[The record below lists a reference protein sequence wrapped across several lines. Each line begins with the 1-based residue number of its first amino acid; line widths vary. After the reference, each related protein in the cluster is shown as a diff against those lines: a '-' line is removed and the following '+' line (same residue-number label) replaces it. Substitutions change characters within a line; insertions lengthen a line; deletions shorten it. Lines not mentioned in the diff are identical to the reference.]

1 MDKTKGQQMSVQVTF
16 NASKNRWEGFVNGKK
31 VSHSA
36 HKDYVEN
43 KVQMMAGRQATVQQ
57 ALTRKREEFGINK
70 RFDFVKQMV
79 EMVAGKTVASAIIT
93 GQGGLGKSH
102 TVIKALENQGMKNV
116 TDLADFQVG
125 QVLRA
130 SKCYRV
136 VKGFST
142 AKGLYRTLFEGNRMT
157 LVFDDCDSVLKDP
170 VALNILKGA
179 LDSYSERYIS
189 WNSDMKDD
197 ELPRS
202 FKFEGS
208 VIFIS
213 NLELDRIDQAI
224 RSRAMCVD
232 LSMTQEQKV
241 ERMEVIAMDKDFLPE
256 YSKDIKQDAISFIR
270 GMVDDVS
277 NLSLRSLIAVC
288 KIRATAKDW
297 KDLSKYVLTQG
308 S

>member
-1 MDKTKGQQMSVQVTF
+1 
-16 NASKNRWEGFVNGKK
+16 
-31 VSHSA
+31 
-36 HKDYVEN
+36 
-43 KVQMMAGRQATVQQ
+43 
-57 ALTRKREEFGINK
+57 
-70 RFDFVKQMV
+70 MV
-79 EMVAGKTVASAIIT
+79 DMVAGKTVASAIIT

-102 TVIKALENQGMKNV
+102 TVIKALEAQGMQNV

-142 AKGLYRTLFEGNRMT
+142 AKGLYRTLFEGNKMT

-241 ERMEVIAMDKDFLPE
+241 ERMGVIAMDRDFLPE
-256 YSKDIKQDAISFIR
+256 YSMQIKQDAIEFIR
-270 GMVDDVS
+270 SMVEDVS

>member
-1 MDKTKGQQMSVQVTF
+1 MSVQVTF

-57 ALTRKREEFGINK
+57 ALTKKREEFGINK

-102 TVIKALENQGMKNV
+102 TVIKALEAQGMKNV

-142 AKGLYRTLFEGNRMT
+142 AKGLYRTLFEGNKMT

-241 ERMEVIAMDKDFLPE
+241 ERMGVIAMDRDFLPE
-256 YSKDIKQDAISFIR
+256 YSMQVKQDAIEFIR
-270 GMVDDVS
+270 CMVEDVS